1 MSVTKTHPSK
11 HRPLVRAL
19 RRQVE
24 GGWEGRIV
32 ACTYTSVC
40 WVDGIIGLGALSIHE
55 LAPNE
60 ELVGHLESQL
70 LHCLFHLGR
79 KLGYGGSHTGL
90 VMADLPH
97 IGFCDRHMPRD
108 AQRDAQRD
116 VKRDA

>member
-1 MSVTKTHPSK
+1 M
-11 HRPLVRAL
+11 
-19 RRQVE
+19 E

-40 WVDGIIGLGALSIHE
+40 WVDGIIGLGALGIHE
-55 LAPNE
+55 LAPDE
-60 ELVGHLESQL
+60 ELVGHLDSQL

-79 KLGYGGSHTGL
+79 KLGYGRSHTGL

-116 VKRDA
+116 VQRDA